1 MAPHGM
7 AGVDACGHLGAGG
20 IPLVAQAVS
29 LWGTPRVESTKP
41 IRDAE
46 TVAAYQ
52 GKANSGAAGRIE
64 DQVAIWATP
73 TSHERTHTARPV
85 HHGEQLA
92 NQVEGV
98 WATPNALG
106 GTGYLSGSNRDTWRP
121 TLEGQ
126 AQGKAAT
133 LHSPRPARATGR
145 RGPWSSPEARIWRL
159 RFRGWIAW
167 RSPAWLR
174 RWKAR
179 RTKRLNPAFVCW
191 LMGWPWF
198 WTHPGLTSS
207 GPAATEFTR
216 WLLASRSALSGL
228 LSASEACRE
237 RGLFDSCD

>member
-7 AGVDACGHLGAGG
+7 AGMDTSSHLGAGR
-20 IPLVAQAVS
+20 IPLVAQAS
-29 LWGTPRVESTKP
+29 QLWITPR
-41 IRDAE
+41 A
-46 TVAAYQ
+46 
-52 GKANSGAAGRIE
+52 SGNTPGSARRQERGPSPGLDSQA
-64 DQVAIWATP
+64 DQ
-73 TSHERTHTARPV
+73 
-85 HHGEQLA
+85 
-92 NQVEGV
+92 
-98 WATPNALG
+98 WATPNALS

-145 RGPWSSPEARIWRL
+145 RGPWSSPEARISRL

-179 RTKRLNPAFVCW
+179 RAKRLNPAFVCW

-207 GPAATEFTR
+207 GPAATAFTL

-228 LSASEACRE
+228 LSASERCRE